1 MLGPSVA
8 IPPGIPITVGPAA
21 ITCTDL
27 QVGLRVKVGCTDAT
41 CTTAAYIEVS
51 PSRPRVRLKLSGAP
65 GACFLLTN
73 NVGCFLTPDV
83 RVKQTKNFLG
93 LPETKPKTQPPVTD
107 LVNFLNNPAT
117 VLGVTPGTLEVQ
129 CEGVYVVGTGI
140 IATTV
145 QLKK

>member
-1 MLGPSVA
+1 M
-8 IPPGIPITVGPAA
+8 

-27 QVGLRVKVGCTDAT
+27 QVGGRVKVGCTDAT
-41 CTTAAYIEVS
+41 CTTAAYIEFIPVS
-51 PSRPRVRLKLSGAP
+51 AESSIKIVGCA

-73 NVGCFLTPDV
+73 NAGCFLRPDV

-93 LPETKPKTQPPVTD
+93 LPETTPPTRPTVTD

-117 VLGVTPGTLEVQ
+117 VPGVTPETLEVK

-140 IATTV
+140 FATTV